1 MNTETTRSGVEAFP
15 LYWPESWPR
24 TKYREYSLFKQGFG
38 SARNFLFKQIQ
49 MMGGINVIVS
59 SNVPLRND
67 GLPRANQPNPA
78 DPGVAV
84 YFKYRKKDM
93 VFACD
98 KYFTA
103 TDNIYAIGKTI
114 EAMRGI
120 ERWGAS
126 DMMERAFRGFTA
138 LPEHATQPWRTV
150 LGFAINVPVTRDDV
164 QLKFRELTKLH
175 HPDMGGDRDKFEAVV
190 QAKNNAM
197 AEIA

>member
-1 MNTETTRSGVEAFP
+1 MSTEQTRTGVEAFP
-15 LYWPESWPR
+15 LYWPEGWPR
-24 TKYREYSLFKQGFG
+24 TKYRQDSAFKQGFG

-49 MMGGINVIVS
+49 MMGGANVVVS

-67 GLPRANQPNPA
+67 GLPRANQPNPSDA
-78 DPGVAV
+78 GVAV
-84 YFKYRKKDM
+84 YLKYRKKEM

-98 KYFTA
+98 KYYTA

-138 LPEHATQPWRTV
+138 LPEHASQPWRNV
-150 LGFAINVPVTRDDV
+150 LGFAINVPVSRVDV
-164 QLKFRELTKLH
+164 ESKYRELVKIH
-175 HPDMGGDRDKFEAVV
+175 HPDVGGEDDKFIAITR
-190 QAKNNAM
+190 AKNEALQEV
-197 AEIA
+197 A